1 MTNKQCPICTKPLLQ
16 EMKKLS
22 QSFNQSLLEPTK
34 PSTSTSPSTNSNQET
49 DEDEEPQLN
58 NRNSNIKEDY
68 YQSEAWEKK
77 ITDTLESFSVP
88 QPHQPHTQL
97 QTQDNQ
103 QTQAQQQ
110 SFTSPTYTTN
120 IMKMAFGSSIIWC
133 FPSTVSQSTL
143 FGRNGSNACT
153 FIALL
158 LSKFYFVNNSA
169 LALSPQLSLS
179 LAWMNLMIN
188 SIILGNSTY
197 DSILTA
203 PGQYFSVED
212 AAPFLTKIAGNFD
225 LEESLDLSIINENPT
240 VPQSSLAFYLPRLTQ
255 ENHLAGIVI
264 MNGMTI
270 SIVGR
275 GNKIII
281 MDSHLHNQFGAL
293 IAITTMDKVE
303 ELLFFMKQQLS
314 PSFNLCSLTFIK
326 F

>member
-1 MTNKQCPICTKPLLQ
+1 MT
-16 EMKKLS
+16 KLS
-22 QSFNQSLLEPTK
+22 QSFNQSLPEPTK
-34 PSTSTSPSTNSNQET
+34 SSTLTSSSTNSNQET
-49 DEDEEPQLN
+49 DEDEDPQLN
-58 NRNSNIKEDY
+58 NRYSNIKEDY
-68 YQSEAWEKK
+68 YQSQAWEKK

-88 QPHQPHTQL
+88 QPHQPHMQL

-103 QTQAQQQ
+103 QTQVQQQ

-120 IMKMAFGSSIIWC
+120 IMKMAFCSSIIWC

-143 FGRNGSNACT
+143 FSRNGSNACT

-212 AAPFLTKIAGNFD
+212 AAHEASSPVEGDDKGRFLTEKT
-225 LEESLDLSIINENPT
+225 EKS
-240 VPQSSLAFYLPRLTQ
+240 QKCSSYC
-255 ENHLAGIVI
+255 
-264 MNGMTI
+264 
-270 SIVGR
+270 
-275 GNKIII
+275 
-281 MDSHLHNQFGAL
+281 
-293 IAITTMDKVE
+293 
-303 ELLFFMKQQLS
+303 
-314 PSFNLCSLTFIK
+314 NLN
-326 F
+326 